1 MVTSQTGSPN
11 SAPRKHG
18 AVVTWLLAEIP
29 PKSVGGILAVALVM
43 WVPVLLAVFL
53 DPDWYP
59 TFFGG
64 LCAMLG
70 GAAGFLSIAGLGRIW
85 RDFRMAKTKS
95 GKGAVVLAIVPL
107 LAMAAITI
115 FLSGF
120 VLIATLR
127 NL

>member
-18 AVVTWLLAEIP
+18 AVITWLLADIP

-107 LAMAAITI
+107 LAMAAISI
-115 FLSGF
+115 LFSAAILVS
-120 VLIATLR
+120 VL
-127 NL
+127 